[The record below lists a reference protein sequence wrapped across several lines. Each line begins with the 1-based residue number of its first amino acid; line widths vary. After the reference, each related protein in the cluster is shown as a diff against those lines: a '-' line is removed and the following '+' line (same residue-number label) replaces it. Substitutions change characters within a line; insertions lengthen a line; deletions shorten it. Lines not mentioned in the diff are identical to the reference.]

1 MKKTIPSFV
10 VIVTVNDASVV
21 AIVAIT
27 DFAIFVFSS
36 IIIVKILTMI
46 DMIKI
51 TTIIENMT
59 HIPFDIPPYSFL
71 KTKIFFNFFYDLKY
85 TYNAPG

>member
-1 MKKTIPSFV
+1 LEKTIPSV
-10 VIVTVNDASVV
+10 IVIVTVNDASVV
-21 AIVAIT
+21 AIATVT
-27 DFAIFVFSS
+27 DFAMLVFSS

-51 TTIIENMT
+51 TTIIENII

-71 KTKIFFNFFYDLKY
+71 KTTIFFSTFS
-85 TYNAPG
+85 TI